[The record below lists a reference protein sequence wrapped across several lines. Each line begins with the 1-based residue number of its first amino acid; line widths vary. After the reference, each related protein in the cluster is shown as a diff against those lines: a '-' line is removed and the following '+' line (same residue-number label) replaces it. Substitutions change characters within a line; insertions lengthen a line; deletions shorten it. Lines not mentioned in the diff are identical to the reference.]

1 MTKCLRLNANCCFNR
16 QTPGRLGQRA
26 TLKIDVTNLALHMF
40 ERIAMVFNA
49 MVNALLGKVEDP
61 QMMLEITYMELQSS
75 LIAVRQELASALATE
90 TQLQEQIKTL
100 ENTNAPTEDLK
111 EQLKQ
116 LQTKIA
122 KLRSR
127 LFDLEN
133 EIHKA
138 YTKRQIFI
146 ARDKA
151 SGAALVCEEIL
162 VGKAITENGATF
174 DREIAPDP
182 PYRPM
187 DFPAWIVPTI
197 TLLLVTIMGFLAYS
211 HLYR

>member
-1 MTKCLRLNANCCFNR
+1 
-16 QTPGRLGQRA
+16 
-26 TLKIDVTNLALHMF
+26 MF

-61 QMMLEITYMELQSS
+61 QMMLTITYMELQSS
-75 LIAVRQELASALATE
+75 LTAVRQELASALETE
-90 TQLQEQIKTL
+90 TQLKERIKTL
-100 ENTNAPTEDLK
+100 ESSNAPTEDLK

-162 VGKAITENGATF
+162 VGKAVTEIGATF
-174 DREIAPDP
+174 DREIAPATTEDP
-182 PYRPM
+182 EEV
-187 DFPAWIVPTI
+187 PAWIGPTI
-197 TLLLVTIMGFLAYS
+197 VLLIVAIMGFLAFS
-211 HLYR
+211 HLFR